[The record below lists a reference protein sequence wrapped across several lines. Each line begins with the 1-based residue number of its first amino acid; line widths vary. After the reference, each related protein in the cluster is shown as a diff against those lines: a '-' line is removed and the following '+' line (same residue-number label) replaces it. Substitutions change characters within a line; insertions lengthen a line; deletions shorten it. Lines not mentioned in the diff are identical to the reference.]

1 MNKRIYPF
9 ISLITAL
16 LIIAAACT
24 SEVVEPI
31 PGGIDYFTIDLSTI
45 KISPRSV
52 SSEPGDTDGEFNENK
67 IDDLDIFFY
76 EGNALK
82 WHVNSLTYNAG
93 TQIATIP
100 ITADKRALFL
110 DNTTVAYDI
119 YVVANNSADL
129 SLIAEGADNLQA
141 LKDIVFQTPS
151 FVSDGGSTAQ
161 SSFVMDGVIAEKV
174 VNLNDPHLG
183 TVSLKRA
190 ASKIRLKVI
199 DVNVP
204 FYELDGTITA
214 QLVHFTD
221 KSALMEGGT
230 APAMGS
236 DDWKNSPTRNL
247 TSLDSDDPAT
257 TAAPFYAYTND
268 WSTDKNRETYL
279 ELYVPLKK
287 TGEDVVH
294 NYKYRVPVT
303 PRGLT
308 GENVQYMNKL
318 QRNFLYDIGVTVK
331 ILGSREEPSVELS
344 GNYIIKDWSTQE
356 ILVNITGAHYLV
368 VSERHVIMPNI
379 STYTLQFNSSIPN
392 VTLVDGSLKATYTY
406 VPAGSSSPT
415 TVDVVS
421 DQQPTVTVQPN
432 IAAGTIIIN
441 SPVPVN
447 YIPKDIEFKATNGTL
462 TETITVQQLP
472 ATYFTVTKGVASY
485 LPDEGNRTSLPSG
498 NNNPYMYTITTLAPT
513 GDVIWGFPP
522 TDSQGQTIN
531 SEEVSKMVSP
541 KFEMAS
547 QFGAVQRKNYVDG
560 QRQCRGYTETA
571 EDGTIKT
578 GWRLPTAA
586 EIHYIDVIQQTAP
599 TEYVMRGAF
608 YWSNWSQYPTS
619 SGNGA
624 YRMGVNVPAKNH
636 DDSYNTGA
644 TYNSAHVR
652 CIRDIKD

>member
-76 EGNALK
+76 EGNTLK

-100 ITADKRALFL
+100 ITVEKRALFL

-236 DDWKNSPTRNL
+236 DDWKDSPTRNL
-247 TSLDSDDPAT
+247 TSLGSENPAT
-257 TAAPFYAYTND
+257 TAAPFYAYEND
-268 WSTDKNRETYL
+268 WSTDKDRETYL

-287 TGEDVVH
+287 TGEETVH
-294 NYKYRVPVT
+294 NYKYRVPIT

-308 GENVQYMNKL
+308 GDDAQYMNKL
-318 QRNFLYDIGVTVK
+318 QRNFLYDIEVTVK
-331 ILGSREEPSVELS
+331 ILGSREEPPVELS
-344 GNYIIKDWSTQE
+344 GNYIIKDWTTQE

-368 VSERHVIMPNI
+368 VSERHVVMPNI

-392 VTLVDGSLKATYTY
+392 VTLVPNSLKATYTY
-406 VPAGSSSPT
+406 VSTTTGQPVTADVAQAQMPT
-415 TVDVVS
+415 I
-421 DQQPTVTVQPN
+421 TVQPN
-432 IAAGTIIIN
+432 VAAGTINISSSIPIN
-441 SPVPVN
+441 F
-447 YIPKDIEFKATNGTL
+447 IPKDIVFQVTNGQL
-462 TETITVQQLP
+462 TETVTVQQLP
-472 ATYFTVTKGVASY
+472 ATYFTVTEGVQSY
-485 LPDEGNRTSLPSG
+485 MVESDWWGNEEWGIRDDLPS
-498 NNNPYMYTITTLAPT
+498 NLNNPYMYAITSLAPA
-513 GDVIWGFPP
+513 GNLIWGFPP
-522 TDSQGQTIN
+522 VDDQGQTLDN
-531 SEEVSKMVSP
+531 QEVANMISP
-541 KFEMAS
+541 RFEMAS
-547 QFGAVQRKNYVDG
+547 QFGASQPKSYAKA
-560 QRQCRGYTETA
+560 QEQCRRYTETA
-571 EDGTIKT
+571 ENGEVKS
-578 GWRLPTAA
+578 GWRLPTEA
-586 EIHYIDVIQQTAP
+586 EIEYIDDIQNISGGQGLVMTAR
-599 TEYVMRGAF
+599 Y
-608 YWSNWSQYPTS
+608 YWDSYS
-619 SGNGA
+619 SNGA
-624 YRMGVNVPAKNH
+624 YQMQGGS
-636 DDSYNTGA
+636 DGSST
-644 TYNSAHVR
+644 SAYVR

>member
-76 EGNALK
+76 EGNTLK

-100 ITADKRALFL
+100 ITVEKRALFL

-236 DDWKNSPTRNL
+236 DDWKDSPTRNL
-247 TSLDSDDPAT
+247 TSLGSENPAT
-257 TAAPFYAYTND
+257 TAAPFYAYEND
-268 WSTDKNRETYL
+268 WSTDKDRETYL

-287 TGEDVVH
+287 TGEETVH
-294 NYKYRVPVT
+294 NYKYRVPIT

-308 GENVQYMNKL
+308 GDDAQYMNKL
-318 QRNFLYDIGVTVK
+318 QRNFLYDIEVTVK
-331 ILGSREEPSVELS
+331 ILGSREEPPVELS
-344 GNYIIKDWSTQE
+344 GNYIIKDWTTQE

-368 VSERHVIMPNI
+368 VSERHVVMPNI

-392 VTLVDGSLKATYTY
+392 VTLVPNSLKATYTY
-406 VPAGSSSPT
+406 VSTTTGQPVTADVAQAQMPT
-415 TVDVVS
+415 I
-421 DQQPTVTVQPN
+421 TVQPN
-432 IAAGTIIIN
+432 VAAGTITIT
-441 SPVPVN
+441 SPIPVN
-447 YIPKDIEFKATNGTL
+447 FIPKDIEFQVTNGQL
-462 TETITVQQLP
+462 TETVTVQQLP
-472 ATYFTVTKGVASY
+472 PTYFTVTEGVQSY
-485 LPDEGNRTSLPSG
+485 MIDNGSWGIRYQLPS
-498 NNNPYMYTITTLAPT
+498 NLNNPYMYAITSLAPA
-513 GDVIWGFPP
+513 GNLIWGFPP
-522 TDSQGQTIN
+522 VDDQGQTLN
-531 SEEVSKMVSP
+531 NEEVANMISP
-541 KFEMAS
+541 RFEMAS
-547 QFGAVQRKNYVDG
+547 QFGASLPKNYTNA
-560 QRQCRGYTETA
+560 QEQCRRYTETA
-571 EDGTIKT
+571 ENGEVKS
-578 GWRLPTAA
+578 GWRLPTEA
-586 EIHYIDVIQQTAP
+586 EIEYIDDIQNISGGQGLVMTAR
-599 TEYVMRGAF
+599 Y
-608 YWSNWSQYPTS
+608 YWDSYS
-619 SGNGA
+619 SNGA
-624 YRMGVNVPAKNH
+624 YRMQGGS
-636 DDSYNTGA
+636 DGSST
-644 TYNSAHVR
+644 SAYVR

>member
-76 EGNALK
+76 EGNTLK

-100 ITADKRALFL
+100 ITVEKRALFL

-236 DDWKNSPTRNL
+236 DDWKDSPTRNL
-247 TSLDSDDPAT
+247 TSLGSENPAT
-257 TAAPFYAYTND
+257 TAAPFYAYEND
-268 WSTDKNRETYL
+268 WSTDKDRETYL

-287 TGEDVVH
+287 TGEETVH
-294 NYKYRVPVT
+294 NYKYRVPIT

-308 GENVQYMNKL
+308 GDDAQYMNKL
-318 QRNFLYDIGVTVK
+318 QRNFLYDIEVTVK
-331 ILGSREEPSVELS
+331 ILGSREEPPVELS
-344 GNYIIKDWSTQE
+344 GNYIIKDWTTQE

-368 VSERHVIMPNI
+368 VSERHVVMPNI

-392 VTLVDGSLKATYTY
+392 VTLVPNSLKATYTY
-406 VPAGSSSPT
+406 VSTTTGQPVTADVAQAQMPT
-415 TVDVVS
+415 I
-421 DQQPTVTVQPN
+421 TVQPN
-432 IAAGTIIIN
+432 VAAGTINISSSIPIN
-441 SPVPVN
+441 F
-447 YIPKDIEFKATNGTL
+447 IPKDIVFQVTNGQL
-462 TETITVQQLP
+462 TETVTVQQLP
-472 ATYFTVTKGVASY
+472 ATYFTVTEGVQSY
-485 LPDEGNRTSLPSG
+485 MIDNGSWGIRYQLPS
-498 NNNPYMYTITTLAPT
+498 NLNNPYMYAITSLAPA
-513 GDVIWGFPP
+513 GNLIWGFPP
-522 TDSQGQTIN
+522 VDDQGQTLN
-531 SEEVSKMVSP
+531 NQEVANMISP
-541 KFEMAS
+541 RFEMAS
-547 QFGAVQRKNYVDG
+547 QFGASLPKNYTNA
-560 QRQCRGYTETA
+560 QEQCRRYTETA
-571 EDGTIKT
+571 ENGEVKS
-578 GWRLPTAA
+578 GWRLPTEA
-586 EIHYIDVIQQTAP
+586 EIEYIDDIQNISGGQGLVMTAR
-599 TEYVMRGAF
+599 Y
-608 YWSNWSQYPTS
+608 YWDSYS
-619 SGNGA
+619 SNGA
-624 YRMGVNVPAKNH
+624 YRMQGGS
-636 DDSYNTGA
+636 DGSST
-644 TYNSAHVR
+644 SAYVR

>member
-76 EGNALK
+76 EGNTLK

-100 ITADKRALFL
+100 ITVEKRALFL

-236 DDWKNSPTRNL
+236 DDWKDSPTRNL
-247 TSLDSDDPAT
+247 TSLGSENPAT
-257 TAAPFYAYTND
+257 TAAPFYAYEND
-268 WSTDKNRETYL
+268 WSTDKDRETYL

-287 TGEDVVH
+287 TGEETVH
-294 NYKYRVPVT
+294 NYKYRVPIT

-308 GENVQYMNKL
+308 GDDAQYMNKL
-318 QRNFLYDIGVTVK
+318 QRNFLYDIEVTVK
-331 ILGSREEPSVELS
+331 ILGSREEPPVELS
-344 GNYIIKDWSTQE
+344 GNYIIKDWTTQE

-368 VSERHVIMPNI
+368 VSERHVVMPNI

-392 VTLVDGSLKATYTY
+392 VTLVPNSLKATYTY
-406 VPAGSSSPT
+406 VSTTTGQPVTADVAQAQMPT
-415 TVDVVS
+415 I
-421 DQQPTVTVQPN
+421 TVQPN
-432 IAAGTIIIN
+432 VAAGTINISSSIPIN
-441 SPVPVN
+441 F
-447 YIPKDIEFKATNGTL
+447 IPKDIVFQVTNGQL
-462 TETITVQQLP
+462 TETVTVQQLP
-472 ATYFTVTKGVASY
+472 ATYFTVTEGVQSY
-485 LPDEGNRTSLPSG
+485 MIDNGSWGIRYRLPS
-498 NNNPYMYTITTLAPT
+498 NLNNPYMYAITSLAPA
-513 GDVIWGFPP
+513 GNLIWGFPP
-522 TDSQGQTIN
+522 VDDQGQTLN
-531 SEEVSKMVSP
+531 NEEVANMISP
-541 KFEMAS
+541 RFEMAS
-547 QFGAVQRKNYVDG
+547 QFGASLPKNYTNA
-560 QRQCRGYTETA
+560 QEQCRRYTETA
-571 EDGTIKT
+571 ENGEVKS
-578 GWRLPTAA
+578 GWRLPTEA
-586 EIHYIDVIQQTAP
+586 EIEYIDDIQNISGGQGLVMTAR
-599 TEYVMRGAF
+599 Y
-608 YWSNWSQYPTS
+608 YWDSYS
-619 SGNGA
+619 SNGA
-624 YRMGVNVPAKNH
+624 YRMQGGS
-636 DDSYNTGA
+636 DGSST
-644 TYNSAHVR
+644 SAYVR

>member
-76 EGNALK
+76 EGNTLK

-100 ITADKRALFL
+100 ITVEKRALFL

-236 DDWKNSPTRNL
+236 DDWKDSPTRNL
-247 TSLDSDDPAT
+247 TSLGSENPAT
-257 TAAPFYAYTND
+257 TAAPFYAYEND
-268 WSTDKNRETYL
+268 WSTDKDRETYL

-287 TGEDVVH
+287 TGEETVH
-294 NYKYRVPVT
+294 NYKYRVPIT

-308 GENVQYMNKL
+308 GDDAQYMNKL
-318 QRNFLYDIGVTVK
+318 QRNFLYDIEVTVT
-331 ILGSREEPSVELS
+331 IRGSREEPPVELS
-344 GNYIIKDWSTQE
+344 GNYIIKDWTTQE

-368 VSERHVIMPNI
+368 VSERHVVMPNI
-379 STYTLQFNSSIPN
+379 STYTLQFHSSIPN
-392 VTLVDGSLKATYTY
+392 VTLVPNSLKATYTY
-406 VPAGSSSPT
+406 VSTTTGQPVTADVAQAQMPT
-415 TVDVVS
+415 I
-421 DQQPTVTVQPN
+421 TVQPN
-432 IAAGTIIIN
+432 VAAGTINISSSIPIN
-441 SPVPVN
+441 F
-447 YIPKDIEFKATNGTL
+447 IPKDIVFQVTNGQL
-462 TETITVQQLP
+462 TETVTVQQLP
-472 ATYFTVTKGVASY
+472 ATYFTVTEGVQSY
-485 LPDEGNRTSLPSG
+485 MIDNGSWGIRYRLPS
-498 NNNPYMYTITTLAPT
+498 NLNNPYMYAITSLAPA
-513 GDVIWGFPP
+513 GNLIWGFPP
-522 TDSQGQTIN
+522 VDDQGQTLN
-531 SEEVSKMVSP
+531 NEEVANMISP
-541 KFEMAS
+541 RFEMAS
-547 QFGAVQRKNYVDG
+547 QFGSSLPKNYTNA
-560 QRQCRGYTETA
+560 QEQCRRYTETA
-571 EDGTIKT
+571 ENGEVKS
-578 GWRLPTAA
+578 GWRLPTEA
-586 EIHYIDVIQQTAP
+586 EIEYIDDIQNISGGQGLVMTAR
-599 TEYVMRGAF
+599 Y
-608 YWSNWSQYPTS
+608 YWDSYS
-619 SGNGA
+619 SNGA
-624 YRMGVNVPAKNH
+624 YQMQGGS
-636 DDSYNTGA
+636 DGSST
-644 TYNSAHVR
+644 SAYVR

>member
-76 EGNALK
+76 EGNTLK

-100 ITADKRALFL
+100 ITVEKRALFL

-236 DDWKNSPTRNL
+236 DDWKDSPTRNL
-247 TSLDSDDPAT
+247 TSLGSENPAT
-257 TAAPFYAYTND
+257 TAAPFYAYAND
-268 WSTDKNRETYL
+268 WGTDKDRETYL

-287 TGEDVVH
+287 TGEETVH
-294 NYKYRVPVT
+294 NYKYRVPIT

-308 GENVQYMNKL
+308 GDDAQYMNKL
-318 QRNFLYDIGVTVK
+318 QRNFLYDIEVTVK
-331 ILGSREEPSVELS
+331 ILGSREEPPVELS
-344 GNYIIKDWSTQE
+344 GNYIIKDWTTQE

-368 VSERHVIMPNI
+368 VSERHVVMPNI

-392 VTLVDGSLKATYTY
+392 VTLVPNSLKATYTY
-406 VPAGSSSPT
+406 VSTTTGQPVTADVAQAQMPT
-415 TVDVVS
+415 I
-421 DQQPTVTVQPN
+421 TVQPN
-432 IAAGTIIIN
+432 VAAGTITIT
-441 SPVPVN
+441 SPIPEN
-447 YIPKDIEFKATNGTL
+447 FIPKDIEFQVTNGQL
-462 TETITVQQLP
+462 TETVTVQQLP
-472 ATYFTVTKGVASY
+472 ATYFTVTKGVQSY
-485 LPDEGNRTSLPSG
+485 MIDNGRWGIRYQLPS
-498 NNNPYMYTITTLAPT
+498 NLNNPYMYAITSLAPA
-513 GDVIWGFPP
+513 GNLIWGFPP
-522 TDSQGQTIN
+522 VDDQGQTLN
-531 SEEVSKMVSP
+531 NEEVANMISP
-541 KFEMAS
+541 RFEMAS
-547 QFGAVQRKNYVDG
+547 QFGASLPKNYTNA
-560 QRQCRGYTETA
+560 QEQCRRYTETA
-571 EDGTIKT
+571 ENGEVKS
-578 GWRLPTAA
+578 GWRLPTEA
-586 EIHYIDVIQQTAP
+586 EIEYIDDIQNISGGQGLVMTAG
-599 TEYVMRGAF
+599 Y
-608 YWSNWSQYPTS
+608 YWDSYS
-619 SGNGA
+619 SNGA
-624 YRMGVNVPAKNH
+624 YEMQGGS
-636 DDSYNTGA
+636 DGSST
-644 TYNSAHVR
+644 SAYVR

>member
-76 EGNALK
+76 EGNTLK

-100 ITADKRALFL
+100 ITVEKRALFL

-236 DDWKNSPTRNL
+236 DDWKDSPTRNL
-247 TSLDSDDPAT
+247 TSLGSENPAT
-257 TAAPFYAYTND
+257 TAAPFYAYEND
-268 WSTDKNRETYL
+268 WSTDKDRETYL

-287 TGEDVVH
+287 TGEETVH
-294 NYKYRVPVT
+294 NYKYRVPIT

-308 GENVQYMNKL
+308 GDDAQYMNKL
-318 QRNFLYDIGVTVK
+318 QRNFLYDIEVTVK
-331 ILGSREEPSVELS
+331 ILGSREEPPVELS
-344 GNYIIKDWSTQE
+344 GNYIIKDWTTQE

-368 VSERHVIMPNI
+368 VSERHVVMPNI

-392 VTLVDGSLKATYTY
+392 VTLVPNSLKATYTY
-406 VPAGSSSPT
+406 VSTTTGQPVTADVAQAQMPT
-415 TVDVVS
+415 I
-421 DQQPTVTVQPN
+421 TVQPN
-432 IAAGTIIIN
+432 VAAGTINISSSIPIN
-441 SPVPVN
+441 F
-447 YIPKDIEFKATNGTL
+447 IPKDIEFQVTNGQL
-462 TETITVQQLP
+462 TETVTVQQLP
-472 ATYFTVTKGVASY
+472 ATYFTVTEGVQSY
-485 LPDEGNRTSLPSG
+485 MIDDNTWGIRYQLPS
-498 NNNPYMYTITTLAPT
+498 NLNNPYMYAITSLAPA
-513 GDVIWGFPP
+513 GNLIWGFPP
-522 TDSQGQTIN
+522 VDDQGQTLN
-531 SEEVSKMVSP
+531 NEEVANMISP
-541 KFEMAS
+541 RFEMAS
-547 QFGAVQRKNYVDG
+547 QFGASLPKNYTNA
-560 QRQCRGYTETA
+560 QEQCRMYTETA
-571 EDGTIKT
+571 ENGEVKS
-578 GWRLPTAA
+578 GWRLPTEA
-586 EIHYIDVIQQTAP
+586 EIEYIDDIQNISGGQGLVMTAR
-599 TEYVMRGAF
+599 Y
-608 YWSNWSQYPTS
+608 YWDSYS
-619 SGNGA
+619 SNGA
-624 YRMGVNVPAKNH
+624 YQMQGGS
-636 DDSYNTGA
+636 DGSST
-644 TYNSAHVR
+644 SAYVR